1 MLIENIFNRG
11 WSVYYVKFLKYENQ
25 ILKTLTAAYTAI
37 INDDKIYFSGG
48 AFEAPRQFI
57 KKLNIIGA
65 GAKIDGSMATGY
77 TKIFAMGT
85 EVKINTGYPILSVL
99 LWRQC

>member
-1 MLIENIFNRG
+1 MKRHPTIGKNVF
-11 WSVYYVKFLKYENQ
+11 
-25 ILKTLTAAYTAI
+25 
-37 INDDKIYFSGG
+37 
-48 AFEAPRQFI
+48 
-57 KKLNIIGA
+57 IGA

-85 EVKINTGYPILSVL
+85 EVKINTGYPILSVM